1 MSKSTNSDDTLRERL
16 SESAHESMEQV
27 GRAAGK
33 ARERLSHE
41 AEAAKAH
48 ARDVGHKAKERS
60 EETVHFIND
69 FVEDNPWTAVGI
81 AFAAGT
87 LVSFLRKR

>member
-1 MSKSTNSDDTLRERL
+1 MGKSISSDDSIRERI
-16 SESAHESMEQV
+16 SESA
-27 GRAAGK
+27 GN
-33 ARERLSHE
+33 ARERISHD
-41 AEAAKAH
+41 AGVAKAR
-48 ARDVGHKAKERS
+48 AKDVGHKAKEHS
-60 EETVHFIND
+60 EETAHFING